1 LRNYIVGSGP
11 FPLFTYHQRDLQLT
25 ATILAGHETVV
36 SHDFLRYQVDFRCNY
51 FQSTAMNW
59 TLLELAR
66 NLPAQK
72 KLRAEIFAMED
83 TIRARGTKGAALQ

>member
-1 LRNYIVGSGP
+1 
-11 FPLFTYHQRDLQLT
+11 
-25 ATILAGHETVV
+25 
-36 SHDFLRYQVDFRCNY
+36 
-51 FQSTAMNW
+51 MNW